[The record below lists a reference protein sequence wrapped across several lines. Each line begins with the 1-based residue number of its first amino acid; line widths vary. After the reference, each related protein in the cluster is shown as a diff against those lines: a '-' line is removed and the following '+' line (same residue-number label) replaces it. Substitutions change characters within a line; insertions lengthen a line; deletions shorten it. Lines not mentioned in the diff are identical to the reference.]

1 MSKIKSNRAKGQLK
15 NSPSRRKMYLIVG
28 ILLSLMLTSGAFA
41 QWAGIISF
49 TQKSK
54 QKNSGELAPASLSSA
69 SPSKEYI
76 YAGGRIIATEEPASG
91 ANPLYEGYHDT
102 ADCTSI
108 TGWAWDANQPN
119 TPISVQ
125 IYDGTNLLATVPA
138 DQYRPDLET
147 AGKGNGVHG
156 FTFTTPSSL
165 KDGLLHTIYVKYA
178 GTTTNLFSTPRPIT
192 CSGGGGQTPF
202 PGTHNIPG
210 VLQAEDFDNGGQ
222 NIAYYDTNP
231 QTNSWGAYRPNE
243 GVDIA
248 GPLTDGTYEVGDVV
262 AGEWLEYTINVTSG
276 GTFNFHARVASAGQ
290 GGNFHLVVDDNAV
303 PGFMTVPD
311 TGGWGTYTT
320 ITKTGV
326 TLSPGTRVLRV
337 AFDTNGSSGATGN
350 FNFFEFTTAGG
361 TATGTISASPNPICN
376 SPGPGVTTITWS
388 TTGTTSVEVRINS
401 PNGQVFGNTTSGTWP
416 TGAWVWNGTIFY
428 LQNIE
433 GGQNTTLDTVTVG
446 VTPNSCGGQTPFPG
460 PHDIPGVLQAED
472 FDNGG
477 QNIAYYDTNPQ
488 TNSWGAYR
496 PNEGV
501 DIAGPLTDGT
511 YEVGDVVAGEWLEY
525 TINVT
530 SGGTFNFHARVA
542 SAGQGGNFHL
552 VVDDNAVPGFMTVP
566 DTGGWGTYTTITKT
580 GVTLSPGTRV
590 LRVAFDTNGSSG
602 ATGNFNF
609 FEFTTAGGTGT
620 GLKGEYFNNTLLAGS
635 PALTRTDATVDFNWE
650 GSPDPSINIDTFT
663 VRWTGQVEAPT
674 GGTYFFTLSNCD
686 DGVKLFV
693 NNQEVINEW
702 RAQCC
707 PTFSSSGITLNG
719 GTKYDIRLE
728 FWEQTG
734 GASVHL
740 LWSGPGIAQQVIPQS
755 RLYPAAGG
763 GCTYSISQPSQAFG
777 ASSGT
782 GSVNVNT
789 GASCPWAVTGN
800 PGWITLTSG
809 SNGTGP
815 GPVNYLVAAN
825 TGAARSA
832 TLTIAGQSY
841 TVTQAAGG
849 GSSCTSVAV
858 SPTTKTVSP
867 AAGIL
872 TGPSVFVSP
881 GSCTWTAAS
890 NVGWLSV
897 TSGSP
902 GAGNGSFGFSVQ
914 QNTTGISRTGIITVT
929 GAAGVTANYTV
940 KQNK

>member
-202 PGTHNIPG
+202 PGTHN
-210 VLQAEDFDNGGQ
+210 
-222 NIAYYDTNP
+222 
-231 QTNSWGAYRPNE
+231 
-243 GVDIA
+243 
-248 GPLTDGTYEVGDVV
+248 
-262 AGEWLEYTINVTSG
+262 
-276 GTFNFHARVASAGQ
+276 
-290 GGNFHLVVDDNAV
+290 
-303 PGFMTVPD
+303 
-311 TGGWGTYTT
+311 
-320 ITKTGV
+320 
-326 TLSPGTRVLRV
+326 
-337 AFDTNGSSGATGN
+337 
-350 FNFFEFTTAGG
+350 
-361 TATGTISASPNPICN
+361 
-376 SPGPGVTTITWS
+376 
-388 TTGTTSVEVRINS
+388 
-401 PNGQVFGNTTSGTWP
+401 
-416 TGAWVWNGTIFY
+416 
-428 LQNIE
+428 
-433 GGQNTTLDTVTVG
+433 
-446 VTPNSCGGQTPFPG
+446 
-460 PHDIPGVLQAED
+460 IPGVLQAED